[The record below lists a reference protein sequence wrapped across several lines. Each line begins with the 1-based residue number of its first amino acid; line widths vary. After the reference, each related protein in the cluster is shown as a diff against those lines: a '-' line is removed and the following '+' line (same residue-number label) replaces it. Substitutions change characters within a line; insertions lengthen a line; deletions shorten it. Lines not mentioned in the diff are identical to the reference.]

1 MNYKNAIDGKTILI
15 TGGTGTI
22 GSTLAKYIL
31 SNYKPKEVRILSSG
45 EYTQCMMRREWE
57 GNSNIEFIIGDVRDK
72 ERMDEVMKG
81 VDIVIHTAALKHVH
95 IGVENPTEVIKTNI
109 DGTDNINN
117 AAIKNNVEKVLFVSS
132 DKAVYPVNLYGA
144 TKMIGEKLT
153 IEANRGTKT
162 MFSCVRSGNVIG
174 SRGSIVP
181 LFNEQKKRGE
191 LTITEKDMTRFWL
204 TPLNIVQFIIKSIS
218 LMCGGEIFVPKLPS
232 SDIMTMAK
240 AIAPDAKIRL
250 LGAQKGERL
259 HEVLISKEE
268 SVHCIED
275 YDYYVIKDEYGRS
288 IFATE
293 FEYASNNKECLLNVK
308 QLKELLRQSE
318 SV

>member
-1 MNYKNAIDGKTILI
+1 MNSIDGKTILI

-22 GSTLAKYIL
+22 GRVLAKHIIFKYD
-31 SNYKPKEVRILSSG
+31 PKEVIILSRG
-45 EYTQCMMRREWE
+45 EYTQCMMQREWK
-57 GNSNIEFIIGDVRDK
+57 GNSKISFVMADIRDEK
-72 ERMDEVMKG
+72 RLDEIMKG

-95 IGVENPTEVIKTNI
+95 MGVENPTEVIKTNI
-109 DGTDNINN
+109 DGTDNINK
-117 AAIKNNVEKVLFVSS
+117 AAIKNNVEKVLFISS

-153 IEANRGTKT
+153 IGANRGTKT
-162 MFSCVRSGNVIG
+162 IFSCVRSGNVIG

-191 LTITEKDMTRFWL
+191 LTITEKDMTRFWV

-218 LMCGGEIFVPKLPS
+218 LMRGGEIFILKLPS
-232 SDIMTMAK
+232 SNIMTMAK

-275 YDYYVIKDEYGRS
+275 YDYFVIKNEFGKS

-308 QLKELLRQSE
+308 QLKELLKQSE
-318 SV
+318 SI